1 MPPRRPSGP
10 LAGRRIV
17 DFTWAW
23 AGPYGAMLLA
33 LLGADVIKI
42 ESRTRLDQ
50 ARVGSLALGRFKGTV
65 DQQPM
70 FNELNLGKRSLTLNF
85 KGPGATD
92 VVRDLLAVSDAAIDN
107 FRPGTLDKLGLGYD
121 AMRALRPDAIL
132 VSSSALGATGPERDY
147 GGYAPT
153 FAALAGLVAVSG
165 HPNADPILM
174 GGTIDLRVGTA
185 AALALLVALHHRDR
199 TGRGA
204 FVDASARD
212 AVAILIGEHFL
223 GAQFAAQLNGP
234 QQAPLGNGHSSYAPH
249 GIYPCRNDPD
259 GHERWL
265 ALACRTDAEWE
276 AFCRASGLS
285 ALTID
290 ARFATGLGRWKSRQ
304 ALDQA
309 IGDWTRLL
317 DPEDAAQRLLAA
329 GVPASASRTPHQLYD
344 SDHFHARGGPVPIA
358 PPTWDPRR
366 VVPPP
371 WRFSVTPASIP
382 GPAPLLGADN
392 HAVLR
397 DLLHYDDARIA
408 QLEES
413 GALE

>member
-1 MPPRRPSGP
+1 
-10 LAGRRIV
+10 
-17 DFTWAW
+17 
-23 AGPYGAMLLA
+23 
-33 LLGADVIKI
+33 
-42 ESRTRLDQ
+42 
-50 ARVGSLALGRFKGTV
+50 
-65 DQQPM
+65 M

-165 HPNADPILM
+165 HPNAGPILM

-223 GAQFAAQLNGP
+223 GAQFAAQMNGP

-249 GIYPCRNDPD
+249 GIYPLP
-259 GHERWL
+259 
-265 ALACRTDAEWE
+265 
-276 AFCRASGLS
+276 
-285 ALTID
+285 
-290 ARFATGLGRWKSRQ
+290 
-304 ALDQA
+304 
-309 IGDWTRLL
+309 
-317 DPEDAAQRLLAA
+317 QR
-329 GVPASASRTPHQLYD
+329 
-344 SDHFHARGGPVPIA
+344 
-358 PPTWDPRR
+358 PRR
-366 VVPPP
+366 P
-371 WRFSVTPASIP
+371 RT
-382 GPAPLLGADN
+382 L
-392 HAVLR
+392 
-397 DLLHYDDARIA
+397 ARPR
-408 QLEES
+408 LPH
-413 GALE
+413 